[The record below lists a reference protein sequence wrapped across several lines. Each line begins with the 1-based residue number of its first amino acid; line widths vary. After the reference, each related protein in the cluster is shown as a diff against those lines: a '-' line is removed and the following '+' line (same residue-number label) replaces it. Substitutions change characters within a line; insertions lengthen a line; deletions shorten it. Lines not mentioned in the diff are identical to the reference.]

1 MKKKTESI
9 RTGTFKYGLGSGPS
23 TPTGGMVAA
32 SGPMDDYGH
41 ATKDDHHYSSYGDE
55 DSRNDS
61 SPSPSIMSTK
71 SGKASYQ
78 EHKKNKFSRN
88 GGVSPSPSR
97 KANGGSTFR
106 RGIGAGGSFSNLLIH
121 DDYRPLM
128 DELKDTYRR
137 KIRPLET
144 TYNFEGFHSAPLTD
158 IDIESKPIVLLL
170 GQYSTGKTTFIRHLI
185 DTEYPGS
192 YVGVEPTTDRFV
204 AVMNGTEPRVIPG
217 NAAAVSNE
225 FPFRGLNKFGQSFLT
240 RFQVSQCPSPL
251 LENMTLIDTP
261 GILAGAKQ
269 RIDRGYDF
277 TKTVEWFAER
287 ADLILLFFDSHKLDI
302 SDEFK
307 SSIYALKGQEE
318 KVRVILNKSDMV
330 NQQQLMRVYGALMW
344 SLGKVIQTPE
354 VMRVYLGSFWLH
366 RPPNAFEDCRALL
379 DAEQADLLRD
389 LRDLP
394 RNAAIRKVNEI
405 VKRARQ
411 AKVHAY
417 IIGHL
422 KKEMPAVFGKTS
434 KQQEL
439 IRDLD
444 KEFLK
449 IQQLYKIPE
458 GDFPN
463 VEKFR
468 QSLRAYKFESFCK
481 IKEPILA
488 VVEEALSMDLPKL
501 MRRFPQGN
509 PHLKQAQR
517 NPFLIPEVSPVN
529 LSGSSNGEIPPS
541 YWHFSSV
548 DKAKSTPVFRSLHPI
563 EGRINGSAAK
573 PYLMSLGLSTEILAK
588 VWALADWDSNG
599 YLDENEFAVAMH
611 LIRAVESG
619 GETILPETLPRTMI
633 PHAF

>member
-1 MKKKTESI
+1 MGFSQEMKKRTESI
-9 RTGTFKYGLGSGPS
+9 RTGTFKSGLGSGPA

-32 SGPMDDYGH
+32 SGSMDDYGY
-41 ATKDDHHYSSYGDE
+41 TGKDDHYYSSYGDE
-55 DSRNDS
+55 DSRNDY
-61 SPSPSIMSTK
+61 SPSPSIKSTK
-71 SGKASYQ
+71 SRRASYQ
-78 EHKKNKFSRN
+78 EHKKNKFSKN
-88 GGVSPSPSR
+88 GGGPSPGPNR
-97 KANGGSTFR
+97 IATGGSTFR

-158 IDIESKPIVLLL
+158 IDIESKPMVLLL

-204 AVMNGTEPRVIPG
+204 AVMNGTESRVIPG

-269 RIDRGYDF
+269 RVDRGYDF
-277 TKTVEWFAER
+277 TKTIEWFAER

-354 VMRVYLGSFWLH
+354 
-366 RPPNAFEDCRALL
+366 RPT
-379 DAEQADLLRD
+379 
-389 LRDLP
+389 

-405 VKRARQ
+405 VKRARH

-509 PHLKQAQR
+509 PHLDQAQR
-517 NPFLIPEVSPVN
+517 NPFLIPEVSPVSLN
-529 LSGSSNGEIPPS
+529 GSNSNSPGEILPS
-541 YWHFSSV
+541 YWHFASV
-548 DKAKSTPVFRSLHPI
+548 DKSKSTPVFRSLHPM

-619 GETILPETLPRTMI
+619 GEAILPETLPRTMI